1 MDNTGDSM
9 TTHDDAL
16 QTFDLDGLLNR
27 EPELSSDAARSF
39 ENAAVIGDEKLRS
52 SGYFVNI
59 VKRAPGPAFDGTTP
73 NILIVEDDPG
83 TVLVIGGILKSKG
96 MATRS
101 AGSLQEII
109 RAMNAQPR
117 PDLILLDIML
127 PDANGFAIL
136 ERLRRHPELNSI
148 PVIMLTSLSDPAD
161 VAKGLALGATGYMT
175 KPARPPAL
183 LSAIDVVLGINRP
196 A

>member
-1 MDNTGDSM
+1 MESRM
-9 TTHDDAL
+9 TETDVPEF
-16 QTFDLDGLLNR
+16 TFDLDGLSTS
-27 EPELSSDAARSF
+27 EPEVSSEAARPF
-39 ENAAVIGDEKLRS
+39 ENAAVIGGEKLRS
-52 SGYFVNI
+52 SGFFVNI
-59 VKRAPGPAFDGTTP
+59 VKRTTGPGFTGTTP
-73 NILIVEDDPG
+73 LVLVVEDDPG
-83 TVLVIGGILKSKG
+83 TVMIIEGILKSRG

-183 LSAIDVVLGINRP
+183 LSAIDVVLGISRST
-196 A
+196 